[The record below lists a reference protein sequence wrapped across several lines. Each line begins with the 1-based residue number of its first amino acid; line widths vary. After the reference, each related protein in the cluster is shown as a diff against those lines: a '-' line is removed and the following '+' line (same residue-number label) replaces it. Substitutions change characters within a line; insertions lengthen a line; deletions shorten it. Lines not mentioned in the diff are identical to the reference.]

1 MGRNKR
7 TKGVSG
13 QCLGGSMNLIIRQ
26 LKLTIIE
33 ILKSSD
39 LPVEIKRL
47 ILSEI
52 SSEIGKQADE
62 EIIKE
67 SKEVKNNG

>member
-1 MGRNKR
+1 
-7 TKGVSG
+7 
-13 QCLGGSMNLIIRQ
+13 MNLIIRQ
-26 LKLTIIE
+26 LKVTIIE
-33 ILKSSD
+33 ILKSSS
-39 LPVEIKRL
+39 LSIEIKRL

-52 SSEIGKQADE
+52 LSEIGKQADE

>member
-1 MGRNKR
+1 
-7 TKGVSG
+7 
-13 QCLGGSMNLIIRQ
+13 MNLIIRQ

-33 ILKSSD
+33 LLKSSD
-39 LPVEIKRL
+39 LPVEVKRL

-52 SSEIGKQADE
+52 SAEIGKQADE